1 MKEQHPNSELLTV
14 KELACPFCQEELPE
28 KKQQRLKH
36 LGGHMEEIALSTITG
51 AFEEDWKFYSDSEKN
66 LSSVC
71 GQELRQHK
79 DPLESKNLP
88 SLTSAFASTPEAP
101 TVERAE
107 AKTAS
112 TISRQASRGQPSEPV
127 VSNEQEYLPFKVAD
141 ENKREQRQEPRCAP
155 SADPAKVLGS
165 PKTAKADEPDVLAT
179 PSPSK
184 LDKDLTNDDN
194 LSRSSSKQRLSH
206 TANDFIQNLNRVLED
221 HSYSTI
227 VRRGKDGHSVVM
239 LEKEEFAKSVLP
251 IHFKHNSFPSFVR
264 QLNKHGF
271 HKVDDNNDEGATS
284 IYGPNAL
291 EFRSSS
297 VGPAGNSHHV
307 LRRTKKFARPSAVFS
322 KEPAPINR
330 EAEHEREVTHQFV
343 EKDPPVQ
350 LKTSQ
355 PRPKINDA
363 KVMYEVVDTSKDRRD
378 TSTEARKPENRVYHK
393 QALKAY
399 TIAAPKPPASATVT
413 SEQTSRDQSK
423 KDRPRLERNGG
434 ASSWDNW
441 TASPSARKAKK
452 TSTPS
457 ANS

>member
-1 MKEQHPNSELLTV
+1 M
-14 KELACPFCQEELPE
+14 KELACPFCQEVLPE

-36 LGGHMEEIALSTITG
+36 LGGHMEEIALSAITG

-71 GQELRQHK
+71 GQEPRQHK
-79 DPLESKNLP
+79 DPFESKNLP
-88 SLTSAFASTPEAP
+88 LLTPAFISAPEAP

-112 TISRQASRGQPSEPV
+112 TTSRQASRGQPSEPV
-127 VSNEQEYLPFKVAD
+127 VSNEQEYLPFKSAD
-141 ENKREQRQEPRCAP
+141 ENKREQRQETRRAP

-165 PKTAKADEPDVLAT
+165 PKTAKADVLDM

-206 TANDFIQNLNRVLED
+206 TANDFIQKLNQMLED
-221 HSYSTI
+221 DSYSTI
-227 VRRGKDGHSVVM
+227 VRWGKDGHSIVM
-239 LEKEEFAKSVLP
+239 LEKEKFAKSVLP

-264 QLNKHGF
+264 QLNRHGF

-291 EFRSSS
+291 EFRCSS

-307 LRRTKKFARPSAVFS
+307 LRRTKKFARPSAVLS

-330 EAEHEREVTHQFV
+330 EAEHEQEVTHQFV

-350 LKTSQ
+350 PKTSQ
-355 PRPKINDA
+355 PRPKINDVKA
-363 KVMYEVVDTSKDRRD
+363 MYEVVDPSKDRRD
-378 TSTEARKPENRVYHK
+378 TSTEARKPENRAYHK

-399 TIAAPKPPASATVT
+399 TIATPKPPASSTVT